1 LGTTLL
7 FSHKSVAR
15 IEPTTPEV
23 KGRHLPYE
31 RAALALLKGG
41 TTEVSLLRI
50 SSLIFTEFLQ
60 RCSYSTF
67 AVVTF
72 SKYFSEVD
80 DAETKTDTTTMTK
93 EERNLA
99 KMVMPKKK
107 KRLLEKIEYSKRKKA
122 SEVRGISVQTFIHER
137 LSWKQVYIRVYR

>member
-1 LGTTLL
+1 M
-7 FSHKSVAR
+7 
-15 IEPTTPEV
+15 
-23 KGRHLPYE
+23 
-31 RAALALLKGG
+31 
-41 TTEVSLLRI
+41 
-50 SSLIFTEFLQ
+50 
-60 RCSYSTF
+60 F